1 MLCCDLCRLVLTYLY
16 CSGKAFFLQ
25 EVSLKAAVAWKIS
38 GKLKVLP
45 IWRRRHHTI
54 FLWNKYT
61 KIVAILTLNII
72 GGPGAC
78 LGVIYKP
85 FGSFFG
91 YFWLPPPMWII
102 VDFLLT
108 PMLTMWISPPPL
120 VLKFLKN
127 ILFLKKITGR
137 TVKWDAENTVI
148 CREMKYFKKF
158 LLKSK

>member
-85 FGSFFG
+85 CGSFFG
-91 YFWLPPPMWII
+91 YFWLPPPH
-102 VDFLLT
+102 VDYRGFFAN
-108 PMLTMWISPPPL
+108 PHVNHVDSPPL

-127 ILFLKKITGR
+127 ILFLNKITGR
-137 TVKWDAENTVI
+137 TVKWDAEITVI
-148 CREMKYFKKF
+148 CRELQYFKKV
-158 LLKSK
+158 LSKSK

>member
-54 FLWNKYT
+54 FLWNEYT
-61 KIVAILTLNII
+61 KIVVILTLNII

-85 FGSFFG
+85 CGSFFG
-91 YFWLPPPMWII
+91 YFWLPPPPMWII
-102 VDFLLT
+102 MDFLQTPHVNHVDFL
-108 PMLTMWISPPPL
+108 PPPL
-120 VLKFLKN
+120 CVSNNTRWPKNWNKFK
-127 ILFLKKITGR
+127 
-137 TVKWDAENTVI
+137 
-148 CREMKYFKKF
+148 
-158 LLKSK
+158 